1 MNKKKWRRL
10 FATLLCMLLVLTT
23 ACGGK
28 HTPSEDPS
36 GNNTNTE
43 NTENTENVDPEN
55 TEPDAPPED
64 EPGGDGADPDNT
76 ENDNT
81 EPENEEPDV
90 PPEDEPGEDEPERDA
105 VETILASMSMDEKI
119 SQMIIPAIR
128 TWEGKDVTELSAVPG
143 LQKALRRHQYGGILL
158 FGQNV
163 TGTGQVTR
171 LIADLQEN
179 NLHVKNVSAHVPYF
193 MPVDQEGGA
202 VVRLVSGTRMTGS
215 MAIGATGDRAAANA
229 LATGQLIGRELAAVG
244 WNVDFAPDVDVNSN
258 PANPVIGTRAFSD
271 DPAVVAELG
280 RAFARGLRDNGVI
293 ATYKHFPGH
302 GDTGTDSHIGTA
314 TVRKTYEELRATEL
328 APFRAAIENG
338 AELIMTAHIT
348 FPLIDK
354 EVVFG
359 DGETKGYYPAT
370 MSHRIISE
378 ILRRDM
384 GYEGVV
390 VTDAL
395 EMDAIRTAGLVPGEK
410 DSTEYRVN
418 IAQQVILAGVDI
430 LLVPADLKGEA
441 VADFYDEYVDGLI
454 AKVRSGAI
462 SEERIDE
469 SVERILRLKEKYG
482 ILESS
487 AVGDVDRRAAE
498 AETVVGCDAHRT
510 TELEMARQAVTLVR
524 NEGQLLPLS
533 ENERHVVILARLEE
547 EMASMEYAVRRLR
560 EEGLLSPETQV
571 TIDYY
576 YDPDKR
582 GDEKLHCTEELQ
594 EAIGAAD
601 VVIGLSKMLGLGTLA
616 ADSPQYQALQRAIEE
631 VHAAGGK
638 FILLSNN
645 LPYDAARYRE
655 ADAVLLAYMG
665 AGLDADPTARDGSA
679 AASAYNANVLAA
691 MEIVFGG
698 SAPVGRLPIDLPV
711 ILEKEDGTLTYG
723 RDRLYERG
731 FGLSAG

>member
-1 MNKKKWRRL
+1 MNNTWRERL
-10 FATLLCMLLVLTT
+10 LAALLCALLLLTT
-23 ACGGK
+23 ACGGG
-28 HTPSEDPS
+28 HTPSENPS

-43 NTENTENVDPEN
+43 NTDTENIDPEN
-55 TEPDAPPED
+55 REPDAPPED
-64 EPGGDGADPDNT
+64 DPGGEGTEPDNT
-76 ENDNT
+76 ENDDT
-81 EPENEEPDV
+81 ESDNSEPDV
-90 PPEDEPGEDEPERDA
+90 PPEDDPGEDEPERDA
-105 VETILASMSMDEKI
+105 VETILASMSLDEKI

-128 TWEGKDVTELSAVPG
+128 TWEGHSVTELSAVPG
-143 LQKALRRHQYGGILL
+143 LQEALRRHQYGGILL

-171 LIADLQEN
+171 LIADLQAN
-179 NLHVKNVSAHVPYF
+179 NLRAENVSAHVPYF

-395 EMDAIRTAGLVPGEK
+395 EMEGLHGVPGQ
-410 DSTEYRVN
+410 YRPT
-418 IAQQVILAGVDI
+418 GHSGGCGH
-430 LLVPADLKGEA
+430 PADPRRPEG
-441 VADFYDEYVDGLI
+441 
-454 AKVRSGAI
+454 RSG
-462 SEERIDE
+462 
-469 SVERILRLKEKYG
+469 
-482 ILESS
+482 
-487 AVGDVDRRAAE
+487 
-498 AETVVGCDAHRT
+498 
-510 TELEMARQAVTLVR
+510 
-524 NEGQLLPLS
+524 
-533 ENERHVVILARLEE
+533 
-547 EMASMEYAVRRLR
+547 
-560 EEGLLSPETQV
+560 
-571 TIDYY
+571 
-576 YDPDKR
+576 
-582 GDEKLHCTEELQ
+582 
-594 EAIGAAD
+594 
-601 VVIGLSKMLGLGTLA
+601 
-616 ADSPQYQALQRAIEE
+616 
-631 VHAAGGK
+631 
-638 FILLSNN
+638 
-645 LPYDAARYRE
+645 
-655 ADAVLLAYMG
+655 
-665 AGLDADPTARDGSA
+665 
-679 AASAYNANVLAA
+679 
-691 MEIVFGG
+691 
-698 SAPVGRLPIDLPV
+698 GRLL
-711 ILEKEDGTLTYG
+711 
-723 RDRLYERG
+723 R
-731 FGLSAG
+731 